1 MSADT
6 TQATPPTNPKSGGA
20 SYDAKDIQVLEGLD
34 PVRKRP
40 GMYIGSTGLAGL
52 HHLIWEVV
60 DNSVDE
66 AMAGY
71 CDRIGITLQ
80 ADGGC
85 RVDDNGRG
93 VPVDPYPSGPHK
105 GKSAAEVVLTVLH
118 AGGKFGG
125 EGYKVSGGLHGVGVS
140 VVSPLRTAYDRG
152 RPRWQPLLPR
162 VRQGRQAT
170 GQDEGRR

>member
-1 MSADT
+1 MAKDVSHAT
-6 TQATPPTNPKSGGA
+6 TR
-20 SYDAKDIQVLEGLD
+20 YDASAIQVLEGLD

-71 CDRIGITLQ
+71 CSKIIVTLQ

-85 RVDDNGRG
+85 RVEDDGRG
-93 VPVDPYPSGPHK
+93 GSLGVRLRRAVSHGPSFTLG
-105 GKSAAEVVLTVLH
+105 
-118 AGGKFGG
+118 
-125 EGYKVSGGLHGVGVS
+125 
-140 VVSPLRTAYDRG
+140 
-152 RPRWQPLLPR
+152 
-162 VRQGRQAT
+162 QA
-170 GQDEGRR
+170 